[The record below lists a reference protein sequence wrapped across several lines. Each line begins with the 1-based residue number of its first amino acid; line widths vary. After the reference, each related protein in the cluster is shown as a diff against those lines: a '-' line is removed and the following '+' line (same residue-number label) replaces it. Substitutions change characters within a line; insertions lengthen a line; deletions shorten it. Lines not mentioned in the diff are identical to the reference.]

1 MGLKNKFKSYFF
13 LDEEEGEEYYE
24 EQPVA
29 AKPQPLREVPTEKK
43 MKKTTGKN
51 YFTNQNEAASADDHK
66 VVSMNGAQF
75 SSQMVL
81 VEPRVYAE
89 AQELSDYLKE
99 YKTVVVNL
107 QRISHDQAI
116 RIVDFLSGTVYALGG
131 DIQRIG
137 NNIFLCTPE
146 NVEVDGAISEML
158 EEQDFM

>member
-13 LDEEEGEEYYE
+13 LDEEEGEDYYE
-24 EQPVA
+24 EPVA
-29 AKPQPLREVPTEKK
+29 TKPQPLREVPAENK

-51 YFTNQNEAASADDHK
+51 YFKNQSEAPVDDDHK